1 MAKLIHRDVS
11 WLAFN
16 HRVLQEAMDS
26 SVPLLERLKF
36 LAIYSSNLDEFF
48 RIRVA
53 NHRNLVRANKS
64 MFKNIDFSPE
74 IVLKDILKIANEQ
87 QKKFSEIFEKNLL
100 PELKKNGIQILSWHH
115 LNKEQIEF
123 VDTFFNENLLPFVQ
137 PVILAEKKNQ
147 TFPE

>member
-1 MAKLIHRDVS
+1 M
-11 WLAFN
+11 
-16 HRVLQEAMDS
+16 
-26 SVPLLERLKF
+26 
-36 LAIYSSNLDEFF
+36 
-48 RIRVA
+48 
-53 NHRNLVRANKS
+53 
-64 MFKNIDFSPE
+64 DFSPE

-137 PVILAEKKNQ
+137 PVILAEKKIKPFDIALYYIDYNAKSRNSKIKLIDIDEYGNLPNDDWPIGV
-147 TFPE
+147 FSEASIEVRGILNIISKLRNAKHDFK